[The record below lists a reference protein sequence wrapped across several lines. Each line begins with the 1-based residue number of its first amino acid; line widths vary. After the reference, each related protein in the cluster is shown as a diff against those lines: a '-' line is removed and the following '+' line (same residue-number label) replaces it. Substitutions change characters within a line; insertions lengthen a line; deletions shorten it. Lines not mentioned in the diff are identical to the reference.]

1 VTGGPP
7 GQLAVVLDDLLVGG
21 RLLLQLPRYLRHP
34 LDGADSAARLRARL
48 GRRDANFLTLLRTTV
63 FERRGSPYRALLDHA
78 GCEYEDVARL
88 VRTEGLEATL
98 RRLYAAG
105 VYLTVDEF
113 KGRRAVVR
121 GTMTLATSPG
131 RLRNPLAAA
140 SVWGTTSASRGAGT
154 RVPIDLASSR
164 DRAVNTCLVLDARGG
179 GTWEKA
185 VWGAPGIGPFLR
197 HCGFGRPVSRWFSH
211 VDPAARGL
219 HPRYRWSGRWL
230 RRVSRLVGC
239 PLPAVEH
246 VPLDRPAPVA
256 RWMAEVLRRGGVP
269 HLWSFPTA
277 AVRVCDA
284 ARAEGLD
291 LAGAQ
296 FTVTGEPVTAARL
309 DAIRA
314 AGAHAVPDYG
324 SADSGGFIAY
334 GCLAPIAADDVH
346 VFQDL
351 NALAQPGDAAGP
363 LPPDAIL
370 LSSLRPTAP
379 FVLLNVSMGDRA
391 GLHARRCGCPLD
403 ALGWGPHLQ
412 TIRSFEKLTAAG
424 MTFLDVDV
432 VRVLEEVL
440 PRRFGGGPADY
451 QLAEEEMPGGHPR
464 LRLLVHPAVGPLEP
478 DDVVAAF
485 LGALGTGSG
494 TDRIMADV

>member
-1 VTGGPP
+1 M
-7 GQLAVVLDDLLVGG
+7 
-21 RLLLQLPRYLRHP
+21 
-34 LDGADSAARLRARL
+34 AD
-48 GRRDANFLTLLRTTV
+48 
-63 FERRGSPYRALLDHA
+63 
-78 GCEYEDVARL
+78 
-88 VRTEGLEATL
+88 
-98 RRLYAAG
+98 
-105 VYLTVDEF
+105 
-113 KGRRAVVR
+113 
-121 GTMTLATSPG
+121 
-131 RLRNPLAAA
+131 
-140 SVWGTTSASRGAGT
+140 
-154 RVPIDLASSR
+154 
-164 DRAVNTCLVLDARGG
+164 
-179 GTWEKA
+179 
-185 VWGAPGIGPFLR
+185 
-197 HCGFGRPVSRWFSH
+197 
-211 VDPAARGL
+211 
-219 HPRYRWSGRWL
+219 
-230 RRVSRLVGC
+230 
-239 PLPAVEH
+239 
-246 VPLDRPAPVA
+246 
-256 RWMAEVLRRGGVP
+256 VLRQGGVP

-284 ARAEGLD
+284 ARAEGLN

-314 AGAHAVPDYG
+314 AGADAVPDYG

-346 VFQDL
+346 DFQDL
-351 NALAQPGDAAGP
+351 NGLVQPGDAAGP

-379 FVLLNVSMGDRA
+379 FVLLNASMGDRA
-391 GLHARRCGCPLD
+391 RLDVRRCGCPLD
-403 ALGWGPHLQ
+403 ALGWGPHLR

-440 PRRFGGGPADY
+440 PSRFGGGPADY
-451 QLAEEEMPGGHPR
+451 QLAEEETPNGQPR

-494 TDRIMADV
+494 TERIMAEVWARGRVLRVERRPPVATQAGKVLHFAPARDAGGSGPAG